1 MLSFY
6 LGKVS
11 TGYHEKCKSLSFQ
24 GRVRRPDRQSEE
36 EEMKGK
42 FGEQHTAGL
51 SSLWGQ
57 RPGRH
62 LRSRFLLLLFLSS
75 SLSSPLGGAA
85 SSSASPAP
93 TGWSP
98 GTHRWA
104 WLLRHLL
111 SKDLK
116 KQDSK

>member
-1 MLSFY
+1 MQKLVFS
-6 LGKVS
+6 G
-11 TGYHEKCKSLSFQ
+11 Q
-24 GRVRRPDRQSEE
+24 GELAREMSKE

-57 RPGRH
+57 RAGRY
-62 LRSRFLLLLFLSS
+62 LRSRFLPLLFLSS
-75 SLSSPLGGAA
+75 SLSSPLGGAS

-104 WLLRHLL
+104 
-111 SKDLK
+111 
-116 KQDSK
+116 